1 VMEFAAKDMMDSGND
16 ASGEARIFRL
26 NRLFR
31 VLRILRLFRLLKF
44 FKILLAKFRHENI
57 SFQLAEHMK
66 SITILRAFI
75 CAHVQSQIELA
86 MYFGEGGKC
95 ATVEQMRCI
104 LESQTEVYRALVV
117 VAKEADDVDSQALV
131 ATKLLRENIR
141 ATGKLTDVVL
151 EAHHRGVIS
160 GREADTITHTLN
172 DHIRKFTTEMSKTCN
187 GRVSTHQAMKS
198 APATDGAPDHSP
210 AWGDSGAKDPTPVQI
225 VPPAANG
232 SEVQSAPFFAVN
244 GHQSSSCQPG
254 SAILGTA

>member
-1 VMEFAAKDMMDSGND
+1 MDSGNN
-16 ASGEARIFRL
+16 ASSEARIFRL

-44 FKILLAKFRHENI
+44 AKVLLAKFRHENI

-86 MYFGEGGKC
+86 RYFGEGGKVS
-95 ATVEQMRCI
+95 TTEQMRCI

-117 VAKEADDVDSQALV
+117 VAREADDVDNEALV

-141 ATGKLTDVVL
+141 ATGKLTEMVL

-160 GREADTITHTLN
+160 GREADTITHALN
-172 DHIRKFTTEMSKTCN
+172 DHIRKFTSEMSKTCN
-187 GRVSTHQAMKS
+187 GRVSEYPKIES
-198 APATDGAPDHSP
+198 APAAPVAPDPSP
-210 AWGDSGAKDPTPVQI
+210 AINGAWGDSGTKDATPVQI
-225 VPPAANG
+225 VPPGANG
-232 SEVQSAPFFAVN
+232 TEVQSAPLL
-244 GHQSSSCQPG
+244 QSTDTKVQP
-254 SAILGTA
+254 AQLGQPEEQDLD